1 MKIGEESFNNYDYD
15 IYTEPTSRINPLI
28 ANIFLLILVS
38 AATIESR
45 VYNLSVILFLPILI
59 SFIVSRKPIQ
69 ILKIMLI
76 AAPFGLGL
84 GIFYSIIGNKE
95 ILTALLTILL
105 RIEILTTSSTILYY
119 GVDPWELPPILINKF
134 KTPPHISYTI
144 ALAFI
149 MYQRLIKDLK
159 EIIDS
164 LRSKNIIRN
173 ELDYIIR
180 VHVILYVLVYHAIRR
195 AEEMEIALE
204 ARNFNPLT
212 RNTRKNLRIRFWE
225 ILLIALTLI
234 IIVLLSMFGKL

>member
-1 MKIGEESFNNYDYD
+1 MKIGEEYLNDYGHG
-15 IYTEPTSRINPLI
+15 IYTEPTSRINPLT

-45 VYNLSVILFLPILI
+45 VCNLSIVLFLSILV
-59 SFIVSRKPIQ
+59 SFTVSRKPIQ

-76 AAPFGLGL
+76 VAPFGLGL

-119 GVDPWELPPILINKF
+119 GIDPWELPQILINKL

-164 LRSKNIIRN
+164 LRSKNIIHN

-180 VHVILYVLVYHAIRR
+180 VHIILYILIYHAIRR
-195 AEEMEIALE
+195 AEEMEVALE

-225 ILLIALTLI
+225 IPLIALTLI
-234 IIVLLSMFGKL
+234 IVVVVKIS

>member
-1 MKIGEESFNNYDYD
+1 MKIGEESFNEYGHG
-15 IYTEPTSRINPLI
+15 IFTEPTSRINPLI

-38 AATIESR
+38 AATIEFR
-45 VYNLSVILFLPILI
+45 VYNLSILLILSI
-59 SFIVSRKPIQ
+59 LTSFIVSRKPIQ

-76 AAPFGLGL
+76 VAPFGLGL
-84 GIFYSIIGNKE
+84 GLFYSIIGNKE
-95 ILTALLTILL
+95 ILAAIFTILL

-119 GVDPWELPPILINKF
+119 GIDPWELPQILSNKL
-134 KTPPHISYTI
+134 KIPPHISYTI

-149 MYQRLIKDLK
+149 MYQRLINDLK

-180 VHVILYVLVYHAIRR
+180 LHIILYVLVYHAIRR
-195 AEEMEIALE
+195 AEEIEVALE

-212 RNTRKNLRIRFWE
+212 RKTRKNLRIKFWE

-234 IIVLLSMFGKL
+234 VVVVVKMFVK

>member
-1 MKIGEESFNNYDYD
+1 MKIGEESFDNHGHD

-28 ANIFLLILVS
+28 ANIFLLILAS
-38 AATIESR
+38 AATTESK
-45 VYNLSVILFLPILI
+45 VYNLSIVLSLSVFI

-76 AAPFGLGL
+76 VAPFGLGL
-84 GIFYSIIGNKE
+84 GLFYTIIGNKE

-119 GVDPWELPPILINKF
+119 GIDPWELPQILLNKL
-134 KTPPHISYTI
+134 KTPSHISYTI

-173 ELDYIIR
+173 ELDYIIK
-180 VHVILYVLVYHAIRR
+180 VHIILYVLVYHAIRR
-195 AEEMEIALE
+195 AEEMEVALE

-212 RNTRKNLRIRFWE
+212 RKTRKNLRIKFWE

-234 IIVLLSMFGKL
+234 IVLVVKIFVR